1 MRKSLSVKIKY
12 LIIFLIA
19 LVLLIISRFLIIN
32 HFSQNIKSAYNNEV
46 EENFYHLY
54 INPQTSEIEKIIFE
68 ENGKITGVK
77 QITNNNYSKSHLLLY
92 ANEGPMFGYYQD
104 LHRYDEDFDYNN
116 DEARNNYYNNY
127 IALMIDRGDGSDP
140 FLVYKGEVHTS
151 NWEWE
156 DNEHVKVY
164 LGCGTHCLYYYIIN
178 IYDLKI
184 KEKGH
189 VYND

>member
-1 MRKSLSVKIKY
+1 MRKSLSAKTKY

-19 LVLLIISRFLIIN
+19 LVLVIIGRLLVIGY
-32 HFSQNIKSAYNNEV
+32 FSQNIKSGYSNEI
-46 EENFYHLY
+46 EEKFYHLY

-68 ENGKITGVK
+68 ESGGIIRVK
-77 QITNNNYSKSHLLLY
+77 QITNNNHLKSHLSLY
-92 ANEGPMFGYYQD
+92 ANEGPMFGYYQH
-104 LHRYDEDFDYNN
+104 LHEFGYVYDSDEGED
-116 DEARNNYYNNY
+116 EYYNNY

-140 FLVYKGEVHTS
+140 FLVYKGDVHTS

-156 DNEHVKVY
+156 DDEHVKVY

-184 KEKGH
+184 KEEGH